1 MWLTFALSALLAIV
15 AHVESMPQ
23 IARVI
28 PPEPMDY
35 SLMGHHNYLT
45 RKSALEALAVVNH
58 QAFHQRNVVQSSP
71 AQSPSATSTALPA
84 NSSPSEAISSSPSA
98 WKNQTMDACVR
109 SLNALNGKASNPTG
123 LAACYNIQSLDS
135 KTGIFNA
142 DLQLYRVAAATGNWV
157 SLMTRAVNV
166 GLSYSDATVAPGS
179 SNRKRAEASTSA
191 EPRLLGGTR
200 VRRATAAVPSMVQ
213 EMSFVGKINANRL
226 RDLNDTAKVHVL
238 LIPRI
243 ALTGTD
249 KDGQAVSTEL
259 SSNEASFVNGMFAIK
274 SASSTSPG
282 APTSSAAAKAA
293 TFVLPGRT
301 LGIFPVGL
309 IITSVWTLLFVATV
323 GYGTM
328 ERIRFR
334 EAYRRRVKY
343 RQGLSR
349 QRKLVSGKGGTRRSE
364 ETPPPILLQNLSLPP
379 FPADLLSHT
388 NLTMP
393 SLDTMDSVQS
403 NAQNTKSENQKSIKT
418 LDELL
423 STLSIAKTADET
435 TAAATNLATFINGD
449 IEEHDAPTKAV
460 DALKKQLANKKD
472 AGVRERALNAIRH
485 IAQHNNVA
493 PNVEPY
499 LVVLLP
505 LVLAAVGDKMT
516 PVKVAAQSAALAI
529 VKAINPNAVKSV
541 LPHITK
547 SILSAQKW
555 PEKMTGLD
563 CIEALVESAPTQLA
577 YRVPD
582 LIPVVSESMWDTKPE
597 VKKAAYGTME
607 KVCNLIV
614 NKDIERFI
622 PELIKC
628 IAKPENVPETV
639 HLLGATTFV
648 TDVHEPTLAIMVP
661 LLDRG
666 LAERE
671 TAIKRKSAVI
681 VDNMCKLVEDP
692 QIVASFLPRLMPA
705 LQKNHDNLAD
715 PEAREKTKQGLETL
729 VRVGD
734 VKDGKIPE
742 VSHAGDVAT
751 VSTVL
756 KQIFASSSHKDK
768 AAKFEPVI
776 EYISAIAGQLIDE
789 KDSDSA
795 SWTEQTLSYIVAI
808 VGDSDSRPIADALRK
823 RASPGAVDEEE
834 AEEDDEEGED
844 LCNCTFNLAY
854 GAKILLNQTHLRLK
868 RGQRYGLLGPNG
880 SGKSTLMRAIN
891 NEQVEG
897 FPKKDEVKTVFVEH
911 DLDSADT
918 EQTVIGWTMKKLAD
932 VGIEIEKSNVET
944 KLTEFGFFKEQ
955 FEGPITSLSGGW
967 KMKLALARAVFEDP
981 DILLLDEPTNHLDVK
996 NVKWLE
1002 DYLTESPCTSII
1014 VSHDSKFLNNVIQ
1027 HVIHYERFKL
1037 RRYRGNLQEFV
1048 KKVPSAKS
1056 YYELSASEMEFKFPE
1071 PGFLEGVKTKAKAI
1085 VRVNGMAF
1093 QYPGTSKPQISDITF
1108 QCSLGSR
1115 IAVIGPNGAGKSTL
1129 INVLTGELVP
1139 TIGDV
1144 YTHENIRIA
1153 YIKQHAFAHIDHH
1166 LDKTPSEYIQ
1176 WRFQTGEDRE
1186 TMDRANKI
1194 VTDEDEKAMD
1204 KIYKI
1209 EGTQRRVIGIHSR
1222 RKFKNSYEYECSFV
1236 LGENVGQKGERWTP
1250 MMTADNAWIPRSE
1263 ILQSHQKMV
1272 AEVDQKE
1279 ALASGQFR
1287 PLVRKEIEQH
1297 CANFGLDAELVSHSR
1312 MRGLSG
1318 GQRVKVVLAACSWQ
1332 RPHLIVL
1339 DEPTNYLDRD
1349 SLGALSKALKAFEG
1363 GVIIITHSAEFT
1375 ENLTEEVWAVMDGK
1389 MTPSGHNW
1397 VQGQG
1402 SGPRLKADEDEED
1415 KFDAMGNKIEGGKKK
1430 AKLTSSELRKKK
1442 KDRMARRKKGEEVFS
1457 DED

>member
-1 MWLTFALSALLAIV
+1 ML
-15 AHVESMPQ
+15 
-23 IARVI
+23 
-28 PPEPMDY
+28 
-35 SLMGHHNYLT
+35 
-45 RKSALEALAVVNH
+45 
-58 QAFHQRNVVQSSP
+58 
-71 AQSPSATSTALPA
+71 
-84 NSSPSEAISSSPSA
+84 
-98 WKNQTMDACVR
+98 
-109 SLNALNGKASNPTG
+109 
-123 LAACYNIQSLDS
+123 
-135 KTGIFNA
+135 
-142 DLQLYRVAAATGNWV
+142 
-157 SLMTRAVNV
+157 
-166 GLSYSDATVAPGS
+166 
-179 SNRKRAEASTSA
+179 
-191 EPRLLGGTR
+191 
-200 VRRATAAVPSMVQ
+200 
-213 EMSFVGKINANRL
+213 
-226 RDLNDTAKVHVL
+226 
-238 LIPRI
+238 
-243 ALTGTD
+243 
-249 KDGQAVSTEL
+249 
-259 SSNEASFVNGMFAIK
+259 
-274 SASSTSPG
+274 
-282 APTSSAAAKAA
+282 
-293 TFVLPGRT
+293 
-301 LGIFPVGL
+301 L
-309 IITSVWTLLFVATV
+309 IIT
-323 GYGTM
+323 
-328 ERIRFR
+328 FR
-334 EAYRRRVKY
+334 
-343 RQGLSR
+343 
-349 QRKLVSGKGGTRRSE
+349 
-364 ETPPPILLQNLSLPP
+364 
-379 FPADLLSHT
+379 
-388 NLTMP
+388 
-393 SLDTMDSVQS
+393 
-403 NAQNTKSENQKSIKT
+403 
-418 LDELL
+418 
-423 STLSIAKTADET
+423 
-435 TAAATNLATFINGD
+435 
-449 IEEHDAPTKAV
+449 AV
-460 DALKKQLANKKD
+460 EILKKQLANKKD
-472 AGVRERALNAIRH
+472 AAARERGLHAIQA
-485 IAQHNNVA
+485 IAQHSSIS

-499 LVVLLP
+499 LVSLLAP
-505 LVLAAVGDKMT
+505 TLAAVGDKMT
-516 PVKVAAQSAALAI
+516 QVKTAAQAASLAI

-541 LPHITK
+541 LPPIIK
-547 SILSAQKW
+547 SILTAQKW
-555 PEKMTGLD
+555 PEKMTGLL

-607 KVCNLIV
+607 KVCGLIV
-614 NKDIERFI
+614 NKDIDRFI

-666 LAERE
+666 LTERE

-692 QIVASFLPRLMPA
+692 QIVAAFLPKLMPA
-705 LQKNHDNLAD
+705 LQKNHENLAD
-715 PEAREKTKQGLETL
+715 PEAREKTKQALDTL
-729 VRVGD
+729 VRVGE
-734 VKDGKIPE
+734 VKDGKVPE
-742 VSHAGDVAT
+742 VSHAGDIST
-751 VSTVL
+751 VSAIL
-756 KQIFASSSHKDK
+756 KQIFAPKHKD
-768 AAKFEPVI
+768 AATKFENVVEFI
-776 EYISAIAGQLIDE
+776 AAIAGQLIDE
-789 KDSDSA
+789 KVTDSV
-795 SWTEQTLSYIVAI
+795 SWIENTLPYITAI
-808 VGDSDSRPIADALRK
+808 VGEADARPIADALRK
-823 RASPGAVDEEE
+823 RASPGAEDEAES
-834 AEEDDEEGED
+834 EEDDEEGED
-844 LCNCTFNLAY
+844 LCNTTFNLAY

-897 FPKKDEVKTVFVEH
+897 FPKRSEVKTVFVEH

-918 EQTVIGWTMKKLAD
+918 EQTVIGWTQKKLAD
-932 VGIEIEKSNVET
+932 VGIQIEKSAVEA
-944 KLTEFGFFKEQ
+944 KLLEFGFLQEQ

-967 KMKLALARAVFEDP
+967 KMKLALARAVFEEP

-996 NVKWLE
+996 NVAWLE
-1002 DYLTESPCTSII
+1002 KYLTESPCTSII

-1037 RRYRGNLQEFV
+1037 KRYRGNLSEFV
-1048 KKVPSAKS
+1048 KRVPSARS

-1085 VRVNGMAF
+1085 VRVSNMSF

-1129 INVLTGELVP
+1129 INVLTGELIP
-1139 TIGDV
+1139 TTGDV

-1166 LDKTPSEYIQ
+1166 LDSTPSEYIQ

-1209 EGTQRRVIGIHSR
+1209 DGTQRRVIGIHSR

-1236 LGENVGQKGERWTP
+1236 LGENVGQKNERWTP
-1250 MMTADNAWIPRSE
+1250 MMTADNAWIPRTE
-1263 ILQSHQKMV
+1263 ILASHQKMV

-1287 PLVRKEIEQH
+1287 PLVRKEIEAH

-1349 SLGALSKALKAFEG
+1349 SLGALSKALKSFEG

-1375 ENLTEEVWAVMDGK
+1375 QNLTEEVWACMDGK

-1402 SGPRLKADEDEED
+1402 AGPRLTDKDDEEER
-1415 KFDAMGNKIEGGKKK
+1415 FDAMGNKIEGNKK
-1430 AKLTSSELRKKK
+1430 AKKLTSAELRKKK
-1442 KDRMARRKKGEEVFS
+1442 KDRMARRKRGEEVFS
-1457 DED
+1457 DEE

>member
-1 MWLTFALSALLAIV
+1 MVSPFVTN
-15 AHVESMPQ
+15 
-23 IARVI
+23 
-28 PPEPMDY
+28 
-35 SLMGHHNYLT
+35 SLISIL
-45 RKSALEALAVVNH
+45 R
-58 QAFHQRNVVQSSP
+58 AF
-71 AQSPSATSTALPA
+71 
-84 NSSPSEAISSSPSA
+84 E
-98 WKNQTMDACVR
+98 
-109 SLNALNGKASNPTG
+109 
-123 LAACYNIQSLDS
+123 
-135 KTGIFNA
+135 
-142 DLQLYRVAAATGNWV
+142 
-157 SLMTRAVNV
+157 
-166 GLSYSDATVAPGS
+166 
-179 SNRKRAEASTSA
+179 
-191 EPRLLGGTR
+191 
-200 VRRATAAVPSMVQ
+200 
-213 EMSFVGKINANRL
+213 
-226 RDLNDTAKVHVL
+226 
-238 LIPRI
+238 
-243 ALTGTD
+243 
-249 KDGQAVSTEL
+249 
-259 SSNEASFVNGMFAIK
+259 
-274 SASSTSPG
+274 
-282 APTSSAAAKAA
+282 
-293 TFVLPGRT
+293 
-301 LGIFPVGL
+301 
-309 IITSVWTLLFVATV
+309 
-323 GYGTM
+323 
-328 ERIRFR
+328 
-334 EAYRRRVKY
+334 
-343 RQGLSR
+343 
-349 QRKLVSGKGGTRRSE
+349 
-364 ETPPPILLQNLSLPP
+364 
-379 FPADLLSHT
+379 
-388 NLTMP
+388 
-393 SLDTMDSVQS
+393 
-403 NAQNTKSENQKSIKT
+403 
-418 LDELL
+418 
-423 STLSIAKTADET
+423 
-435 TAAATNLATFINGD
+435 
-449 IEEHDAPTKAV
+449 
-460 DALKKQLANKKD
+460 ALKKQLSNKKD
-472 AGVRERALNAIRH
+472 AGARERSLETIKS
-485 IAQHNNVA
+485 IAQHSTVS

-499 LVVLLP
+499 LAELLAP
-505 LVLAAVGDKMT
+505 TLAAVGDKMN
-516 PVKVAAQSAALAI
+516 PVKIAAQAASLAI
-529 VKAINPNAVKSV
+529 VKAINANAVKAI
-541 LPHITK
+541 LPAIIK

-555 PEKMTGLD
+555 AEKITGLQ
-563 CIEALVESAPTQLA
+563 CIEALVESAPAQLA
-577 YRVPD
+577 FRVPD

-666 LAERE
+666 LDERE

-692 QIVASFLPRLMPA
+692 QIVAAFLPKLMPK
-705 LQKNHDNLAD
+705 LQKNFDTLAD
-715 PEAREKTKQGLETL
+715 PEAREKTRQGLDTL
-729 VRVGD
+729 IRVGD

-751 VSTVL
+751 VSAIL
-756 KQIFASSSHKDK
+756 KQILEPSHK
-768 AAKFEPVI
+768 AAITKFPPVI
-776 EYISAIAGQLIDE
+776 DYISAIAGQLIDE
-789 KDSDSA
+789 KDTD
-795 SWTEQTLSYIVAI
+795 TLSWIENTLPYIAAI
-808 VGDSDSRPIADALRK
+808 VGDADAKSIAEALRK
-823 RASPGAVDEEE
+823 RASPGAVDETEE
-834 AEEDDEEGED
+834 EEDDEEGED

-897 FPKKDEVKTVFVEH
+897 FPKQNEVKTVFVEH

-918 EQTVIGWTMKKLAD
+918 EQTVIGWTMKKLQD
-932 VGIEIEKSNVET
+932 VGITLEKTAVED

-967 KMKLALARAVFEDP
+967 KMKLALARAVFENP

-1002 DYLTESPCTSII
+1002 DYLMNSPCTSII

-1027 HVIHYERFKL
+1027 HVVHYERFKL
-1037 RRYRGNLQEFV
+1037 KRYRGNLESFV
-1048 KKVPSAKS
+1048 KKNPSAKS

-1085 VRVNGMAF
+1085 IRVSNMSF
-1093 QYPGTSKPQISDITF
+1093 QYPGTSRPQISEITF

-1129 INVLTGELVP
+1129 VNVLTGELIP
-1139 TIGDV
+1139 TSGDIYV
-1144 YTHENIRIA
+1144 HENIRIA

-1166 LDKTPSEYIQ
+1166 LDMTPSEYIQ

-1204 KIYKI
+1204 KIYNI
-1209 EGTQRRVIGIHSR
+1209 NGTQRRVIGIHSR
-1222 RKFKNSYEYECSFV
+1222 RKLKNSYEYECSFL
-1236 LGENVGQKGERWTP
+1236 LGENVGQKGEKWTP
-1250 MMTADNAWIPRSE
+1250 MMSADNDWIPRSD
-1263 ILQSHQKMV
+1263 IMSSHAKMV

-1375 ENLTEEVWAVMDGK
+1375 QNLTEEVWAVMDGK

-1402 SGPRLKADEDEED
+1402 AGPRLKGDDADEED

-1430 AKLTSSELRKKK
+1430 VKLSSAELRKKK
-1442 KDRMARRKKGEEVFS
+1442 KDRMARRKRGEEVFS